1 MSVAS
6 PRRTHER
13 LLLSIKTIVA
23 FSDLKDDSSK
33 VQTFCRKTELVR
45 HWADKL
51 SAEDPALYATEKE
64 TVESSLAMAASVLEG
79 WCRRLVDRAMAT
91 RSQTSRTT
99 KLGRALYHIN
109 HYVVPWL
116 IAANR
121 KESVVELV
129 SFAVNGLV
137 VEHFPMGRPDA
148 RNASYYRRQFIEAAT
163 YADAWGVPYNG
174 RKLGQLV
181 DSYS

>member
-6 PRRTHER
+6 PKRTHVR
-13 LLLSIKTIVA
+13 LLLSIKTVSA

-33 VQTFCRKTELVR
+33 VQAFCRKTELVR

-51 SAEDPALYATEKE
+51 SAEDPALYAKEKE
-64 TVESSLAMAASVLEG
+64 AVESSLAMAASVLEG

-91 RSQTSRTT
+91 RSQTSRTAN
-99 KLGRALYHIN
+99 LGRALYHIN

-116 IAANR
+116 IAAN
-121 KESVVELV
+121 KKDSVVNMV

-137 VEHFPMGRPDA
+137 VEHFPIGRPDA
-148 RNASYYRRQFIEAAT
+148 HNASFYRRQFIEAAS
-163 YADAWGVPYNG
+163 YADAWGVPYNS